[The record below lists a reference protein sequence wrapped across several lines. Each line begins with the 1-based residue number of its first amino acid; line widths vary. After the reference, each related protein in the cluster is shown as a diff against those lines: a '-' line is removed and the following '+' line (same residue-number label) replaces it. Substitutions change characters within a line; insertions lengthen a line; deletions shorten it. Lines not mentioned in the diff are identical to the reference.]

1 MKKKRK
7 KQLNCSVAMSHWL
20 ALLKWGTDLLRL
32 ETVTCWVSGRCWFNM
47 LYCHIRLMNLMCCI
61 AAGHI
66 FWLAVVSFA
75 RYQQHV
81 VLHQAWRQ
89 YMEEL
94 IPSSRWVTQQAAC
107 CLAQGHKLCVWSTK
121 YTSTKYSL
129 CHCAVL
135 LCTGR
140 GTILVYSFGSLCCP
154 FLFWSGT
161 SLMYS
166 LWHCA
171 VPLCTGSGTIL
182 MYSFMLLCCP
192 FVYWKW
198 NNPDVFFLSL
208 GCPLCARSGT
218 VLMYSLCTRCGTVL
232 MCSLCTRCET
242 VLMYS
247 LCHWAV
253 LCVPEVEHSPS
264 CPGVQSIHHVMS
276 ALFHC
281 VCLGSLNSPGAMQ
294 AACQKLLKAELQGSM
309 LKVQRSKCPS
319 YVGISGIVL
328 QESRHTFN
336 LITPN
341 DTVKCK
347 YTLMIGYCK
356 VLLLVHPSWY
366 QYCKV
371 ERPCL
376 PH

>member
-66 FWLAVVSFA
+66 FWLAVVSFV

-182 MYSFMLLCCP
+182 MYSF
-192 FVYWKW
+192 
-198 NNPDVFFLSL
+198 S
-208 GCPLCARSGT
+208 
-218 VLMYSLCTRCGTVL
+218 
-232 MCSLCTRCET
+232 
-242 VLMYS
+242 
-247 LCHWAV
+247 HWAV
-253 LCVPEVEHSPS
+253 LCVPEVEQSWCILCAPDVEQSWCVLCAPDVKQSWCILCVIGLSFVYQKLNTVQVAQVCRVFTMSCQLCSTVCVWAASTAQVQCKQHVRSFWRQNFKAACWKCSAPS
-264 CPGVQSIHHVMS
+264 VPPM
-276 ALFHC
+276 
-281 VCLGSLNSPGAMQ
+281 LGS
-294 AACQKLLKAELQGSM
+294 
-309 LKVQRSKCPS
+309 V
-319 YVGISGIVL
+319 VL
-328 QESRHTFN
+328 SCRN
-336 LITPN
+336 LDILSTSSHQ
-341 DTVKCK
+341 
-347 YTLMIGYCK
+347 MI
-356 VLLLVHPSWY
+356 L
-366 QYCKV
+366 
-371 ERPCL
+371 
-376 PH
+376 